1 MQYVIRQWYHEAIR
15 ILAIVLLILGIN
27 LLFSR
32 RQNADLIAGGTL
44 QSQVP
49 RQKEN
54 ERADTME
61 CQPFRSSHIKYLVE
75 LRTVPVFYL
84 TDARIS
90 LTWLERAKAPL

>member
-1 MQYVIRQWYHEAIR
+1 MRLEKTTKPEMA
-15 ILAIVLLILGIN
+15 
-27 LLFSR
+27 
-32 RQNADLIAGGTL
+32 
-44 QSQVP
+44 